1 MPLRHMN
8 SSDMFSIVID
18 ELNRVT
24 EAGIILSKAEA
35 IEQRQDC
42 RMATVLAVPD
52 GGMYTETRGKKQ
64 RLLPMPVKPGDRIM
78 LSRYAGVDTIKE
90 GGQNVSIIRV
100 HEIIA
105 VVEDEE
111 VPQLE
116 I

>member
-1 MPLRHMN
+1 MSLRHMN

-18 ELNRVT
+18 ELNMVT
-24 EAGIILSKAEA
+24 DAGIILSKAEA
-35 IEQRQDC
+35 IVQRQDC

-52 GGMYTETRGKKQ
+52 EGKYTETRGTKK

-78 LSRYAGVDTIKE
+78 LSRYAGVDTIKHE
-90 GGQNVSIIRV
+90 GKNVSIIRV

-111 VPQLE
+111 VPGLE